1 MDAQG
6 NVEYLAKIRDR
17 IQRDGPPRV
26 AYAMAREF
34 HEEVVDVTLTRF
46 SHRRGTQTPSPPGQP
61 PAVVGG
67 HLRRAIRLYAAS
79 RTGAYTAESRV
90 RPLIVYARIQ
100 ETGGTIHAHG
110 KALRWTS
117 DAAFGPLAKGQKRK
131 GNVHF
136 AQSVTLPKRPYMKPT
151 HEAVISNGR
160 MRRAAVAEM
169 RDLVTRG

>member
-6 NVEYLAKIRDR
+6 NVAYLAQLRTR
-17 IQRDGPPRV
+17 IQAEGPPRV

-46 SHRRGTQTPSPPGQP
+46 SHKRGTETTSPPGQP
-61 PAVVGG
+61 PALVGG
-67 HLRRAIRLYAAS
+67 HLRRSVRLYAAS

-100 ETGGTIHAHG
+100 ETGGTVHAHG
-110 KALRWTS
+110 KALRWMS
-117 DAAFGPLAKGQKRK
+117 GGSA
-131 GNVHF
+131 HF
-136 AQSVTLPKRPYMKPT
+136 AKSVTLPKRPYMGPT
-151 HEAVISNGR
+151 HRAVIANGR

-169 RDLVTRG
+169 RAVVTGG